1 MRKYLLL
8 FALSGL
14 ATLAT
19 HAQDQHFTQFFAS
32 PLTLNP
38 ALAGTFE
45 GNYRLA
51 LIYRDQDIYK
61 TFSGAIDF
69 RFPVSLVGKRYK
81 DAFGVGVVFY
91 NDKVPEVG
99 YSNNQINLAGS
110 FHKSLSTSND
120 QFLSAGIQ
128 VGISQRN
135 FSYENLLFEDQFA
148 GTSGYTNPSAEIL
161 PENNF
166 SVADF
171 AVGLN
176 YAYAPERRTGIYAGA
191 SMFHITEPSIS
202 FFYNPDEPERSEQ
215 NNLLRKYTAY
225 ASLSIPAGELVRIQ
239 PRALLYMQGPHA
251 AVNAGTN
258 VRLLVGDISGTALH
272 FGGWARPVRNV
283 DDSFSLDAVVGMVG
297 LEFNNF
303 LLGLSYDAK
312 VGAIATGRNQRG
324 AFELSIAYLGEYDSE
339 TILCPKF

>member
-1 MRKYLLL
+1 MRKYLPL
-8 FALSGL
+8 FVLAFLASAALR
-14 ATLAT
+14 
-19 HAQDQHFTQFFAS
+19 AQDQHFSQFFAS

-38 ALAGTFE
+38 ALAGTFQ

-51 LIYRDQDIYK
+51 LIYRDQDIFR

-69 RFPVSLVGKRYK
+69 RFPLSPVGKRYR

-99 YSNNQINLAGS
+99 YSNNQINVAGS
-110 FHKSLSTSND
+110 FHKSLSRSND
-120 QFLSAGIQ
+120 QFLSAGFQ

-135 FSYENLLFEDQFA
+135 FSYESLFFEDQFA
-148 GTSGYTNPSAEIL
+148 GAAGYANPTGEIL

-166 SVADF
+166 AVADF
-171 AVGLN
+171 AAGIN
-176 YAYAPERRTGIYAGA
+176 YAYSPERRTGFYAGA
-191 SMFHITEPSIS
+191 SMYHITEPSIS
-202 FFYNPDEPERSEQ
+202 LYFDPEEPERNEQ

-225 ASLSIPAGELVRIQ
+225 ASLSIPAGETVRIQ
-239 PRALLYMQGPHA
+239 PRALFYMQGPHA
-251 AVNAGTN
+251 AINAGSN
-258 VRLLVGDISGTALH
+258 LRLLVGDISGTALH
-272 FGGWARPVRNV
+272 LGGWVRPVRNA

-312 VGAIATGRNQRG
+312 ISPVATGRQQRG
-324 AFELSIAYLGEYDSE
+324 AFEISIAYLGEYDSE